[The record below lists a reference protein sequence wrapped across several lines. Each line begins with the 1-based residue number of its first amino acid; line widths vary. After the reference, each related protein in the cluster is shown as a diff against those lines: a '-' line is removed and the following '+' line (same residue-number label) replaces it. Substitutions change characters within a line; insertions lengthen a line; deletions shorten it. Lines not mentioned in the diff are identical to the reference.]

1 MKKFKLM
8 ALVAVLGMVVF
19 ASCGDVPHR
28 PHRPHRPD
36 RPTVKNNRGH
46 RYEVIKVD
54 GCEYLLG
61 NNNKKMAHKGDCANP
76 IHCHNR

>member
-8 ALVAVLGMVVF
+8 AIMAVLGMVVF
-19 ASCGDVPHR
+19 TSCGDVP
-28 PHRPHRPD
+28 D
-36 RPTVKNNRGH
+36 RPMVENNLGH
-46 RYEVIKVD
+46 RYEVIEVD

-61 NNNKKMAHKGDCANP
+61 YNKLTHKGNCANP